1 MDIVTLIY
9 QAKSNIHEI
18 VMHKDFSLHDKKR
31 VMSIYYDLMDLMVS
45 YDDND
50 DDI

>member
-9 QAKSNIHEI
+9 QAKSKIEDI
-18 VMHKDFSLHDKKR
+18 VKHKDFSLHDKKR
-31 VMSIYYDLMDLMVS
+31 LMTIYYDLMDLMVR
-45 YDDND
+45 YDEND